1 MTALKRLLMGLA
13 RLLLIAFLVLCLAV
27 MWMVAQLPH

>member
-13 RLLLIAFLVLCLAV
+13 GLLLIAFLALCLAV
-27 MWMVAQLPH
+27 MWMVGQLPH